1 MSQPYLRILADH
13 VYPFVTTVYPSP
25 DGWITHRVKKL
36 KWIHFLGGCGGQDV
50 QESAANVLSYHVS
63 MAQYPP
69 PVLAKCT

>member
-36 KWIHFLGGCGGQDV
+36 KWIRFLGGCGGQDV
-50 QESAANVLSYHVS
+50 QESFCFKLSC
-63 MAQYPP
+63 QYGPISP